1 MRCSS
6 PSVILCGVLAAI
18 GACAPSSPDLT
29 AERRAVAEADSAWA
43 AASTA
48 GEAERSIS
56 FLADDAIMFP
66 PGQPPVIGKAA
77 IREFIKSSL
86 AVPGFSVSWGTDA
99 VQVAASGDM
108 AYTFGRSRYTIAD
121 SAGAI
126 QTMHAKGVAIWRKET
141 DGQWRCV
148 ADIWNEAPEL
158 PPISLPAPGS

>member
-1 MRCSS
+1 MPRS
-6 PSVILCGVLAAI
+6 
-18 GACAPSSPDLT
+18 DLT

-43 AASTA
+43 AASAA

-66 PGQPPVIGKAA
+66 PAQPPVIGKAA
-77 IREFIKSSL
+77 IREFVRSSL
-86 AVPGFSVSWGTDA
+86 AVPGFSVSWVTD
-99 VQVAASGDM
+99 VVRVAASGDI
-108 AYTFGRSRYTIAD
+108 AYTFGRSRYTFPGPT
-121 SAGAI
+121 GAI

-158 PPISLPAPGS
+158 PPISSPAIGS

>member
-1 MRCSS
+1 MR
-6 PSVILCGVLAAI
+6 
-18 GACAPSSPDLT
+18 SPDLT

-43 AASTA
+43 AASAA

-77 IREFIKSSL
+77 IREFVRSSL
-86 AVPGFSVSWGTDA
+86 AVPGFSVSWVSD
-99 VQVAASGDM
+99 VVRVATSGDI
-108 AYTFGRSRYTIAD
+108 AYTFGRSRYTFPG
-121 SAGAI
+121 STGAI
-126 QTMHAKGVAIWRKET
+126 QTMNAKGVAIWRKEA

-158 PPISLPAPGS
+158 PPISPPAMGS